1 MNSSARGLLVLT
13 QGICPYQGAMLLQ
26 TCKLYGYNVFNE
38 SSNYDKIFRTK
49 CVQLLQF
56 VSFEMF
62 TVMYFYTD
70 YDYDYHYFTF

>member
-26 TCKLYGYNVFNE
+26 TCNLYGYNAFNE

-49 CVQLLQF
+49 CVQFLQF
-56 VSFEMF
+56 VSIEMF
-62 TVMYFYTD
+62 TVMSFYTV
-70 YDYDYHYFTF
+70 YDYHYFTFF